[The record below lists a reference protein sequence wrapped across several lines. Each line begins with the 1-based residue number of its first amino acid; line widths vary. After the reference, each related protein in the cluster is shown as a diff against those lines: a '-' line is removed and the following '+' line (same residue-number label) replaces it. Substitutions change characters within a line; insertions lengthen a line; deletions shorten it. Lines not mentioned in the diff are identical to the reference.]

1 MVVPFKNEPGIDF
14 SVQENVER
22 FQKTLE
28 KVKHSLGKTLPIV
41 IDGEHII
48 KDDTFDSINPA
59 NTSELVAKVSK
70 ATKDDVDNAFESS
83 NKAYDAWRKWSHK
96 DRAELMLRVAAIIRR
111 RKEEIAAVMVYEA
124 GKPWDEAVGDAAEGI
139 DFIEYYARSMM
150 ELADGKPVLDR
161 EGEHNQ
167 YFYKPIGTGVTI
179 PPWNFPFAIMAGTT
193 LAPVVA
199 GNTVLLK
206 PAEDTVLT
214 AYKPVSYTHL
224 TLPTIY
230 SV

>member
-1 MVVPFKNEPGIDF
+1 
-14 SVQENVER
+14 
-22 FQKTLE
+22 
-28 KVKHSLGKTLPIV
+28 
-41 IDGEHII
+41 
-48 KDDTFDSINPA
+48 
-59 NTSELVAKVSK
+59 
-70 ATKDDVDNAFESS
+70 
-83 NKAYDAWRKWSHK
+83 
-96 DRAELMLRVAAIIRR
+96 
-111 RKEEIAAVMVYEA
+111 MVYEA

-161 EGEHNQ
+161 EGEHNK
-167 YFYKPIGTGVTI
+167 YFYKSIGTGVTI

-214 AYKPVSYTHL
+214 AYKLIEILEEAGS
-224 TLPTIY
+224 
-230 SV
+230 S

>member
-124 GKPWDEAVGDAAEGI
+124 GKPWD
-139 DFIEYYARSMM
+139 
-150 ELADGKPVLDR
+150 
-161 EGEHNQ
+161 
-167 YFYKPIGTGVTI
+167 
-179 PPWNFPFAIMAGTT
+179 
-193 LAPVVA
+193 
-199 GNTVLLK
+199 
-206 PAEDTVLT
+206 
-214 AYKPVSYTHL
+214 
-224 TLPTIY
+224 
-230 SV
+230 